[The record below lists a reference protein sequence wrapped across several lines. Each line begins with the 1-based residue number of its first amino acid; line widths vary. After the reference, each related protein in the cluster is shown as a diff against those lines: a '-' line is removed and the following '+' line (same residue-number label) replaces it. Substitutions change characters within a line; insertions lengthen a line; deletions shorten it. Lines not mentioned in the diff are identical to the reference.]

1 MQVSAES
8 MQLIVSKHFQHI
20 STAQWST
27 LASGG
32 RDAQVEQT
40 ISDMLVEMVESFT
53 AAILRDV
60 MTPRRPEQKCWDKIS
75 VDLGDSIN
83 VGFAAA
89 LQLPVEKNE
98 AVEKLTELVEKEV
111 SVQLRSLLDSSST
124 STSQPGPLDK
134 MVNFTTSCLKKY
146 LEKVQCLSPGLHT
159 SLPSATTSLKQE
171 KVPPAVRRC
180 ESQKADR
187 AKISA
192 ATVVKAVNWIL
203 EKSLSETME
212 LEGGQRDTKDSQD
225 LQEPSSVASRSLQ
238 PSRAALASLTD
249 DCALCLSCKR
259 STRGKQEALSPD
271 KEHQGRVESESRSP
285 ESNEQVSVP
294 PTTSP
299 PSSSNHQYLAAWSS
313 EDQGS
318 EGDSPSATY
327 EEMTDSDLDLLFDRL
342 NRPPYFGPA
351 GDETLNHMIGCE
363 ARSFAIKLTDKIS
376 FYLGYPGLGSPG
388 SLGSLAGSP
397 PGSPPGAR
405 SLSDSLLYDMRQRRR
420 WCQRH
425 HHHHEGTLP
434 PELLWALTEDEVRR
448 FLLKVLLWVEK
459 SSRVGGGYVDEASV
473 DVANDD
479 DGDDADDGND
489 DVDEVAAVAAQ
500 LEEQQQNLSVRTRS
514 LVDSSLE
521 EELELEVDE
530 EEEDSPNNPLE
541 LCTSSSS
548 FAASS
553 TSSSSP
559 NQEIQPPSPEIR
571 RTIWHLLQALLV
583 RLSSKTHSRRSK
595 EPLELPS
602 PLPPLHLDVV
612 LGRLSERVLSE
623 VNVPE
628 SAVEKIHRCTR
639 SLVRALAKDLVKEFE
654 GKQEMLKALAAARED
669 LTFENAVM
677 FHLTSSLHSL
687 LTTTP
692 KRSAVS
698 RMLSVVKKLGNRT

>member
-1 MQVSAES
+1 MENSRVQVSAES

-32 RDAQVEQT
+32 RNPQVEQT

-60 MTPRRPEQKCWDKIS
+60 MTPRRPERKCWDKIS

-98 AVEKLTELVEKEV
+98 AAEKLTELVEKEV

-124 STSQPGPLDK
+124 STSQPWPLDK

-225 LQEPSSVASRSLQ
+225 LQEPSSDASRSLQ
-238 PSRAALASLTD
+238 PSRVALASLTD

-259 STRGKQEALSPD
+259 C

-285 ESNEQVSVP
+285 ESDEQVSVP
-294 PTTSP
+294 PTTSS
-299 PSSSNHQYLAAWSS
+299 PSPSNHQYLAAWSS

-376 FYLGYPGLGSPG
+376 FYLGYPGLGSLGSPG
-388 SLGSLAGSP
+388 SPAGSP

-405 SLSDSLLYDMRQRRR
+405 SLSDSLLYDTRQRRR

-425 HHHHEGTLP
+425 HHHHEGMPP

-459 SSRVGGGYVDEASV
+459 SSRVGGGYMDEASV

-489 DVDEVAAVAAQ
+489 DVDEVVAVVAQ

-521 EELELEVDE
+521 EELELEVE

-571 RTIWHLLQALLV
+571 SAIWHLLQALLI
-583 RLSSKTHSRRSK
+583 RLSSKTQSRRSK
-595 EPLELPS
+595 EPLELPP
-602 PLPPLHLDVV
+602 PLPPLHLDIV

-623 VNVPE
+623 VNVPD

-639 SLVRALAKDLVKEFE
+639 SLVRALAKDLIKEFE
-654 GKQEMLKALAAARED
+654 GKQEVLKALAAARDD

-677 FHLTSSLHSL
+677 FHLTGCLHSL
-687 LTTTP
+687 LTTTH